1 MRIKWFGCGVL
12 LLGLLSNNSFAQFRG
27 GADRPVNI
35 ISQPVKLEALKTAID
50 TIGTAEAQRSVS
62 IFPATSDIVTDVL
75 FKPGD
80 YVEAGQVLLKLDDRR
95 QTIAVER
102 ARIELADRERTLTR
116 LKESKGRGAATQ
128 SDVDDALTQ
137 RDLAKVQL
145 QSAITDLEDRTV
157 KAPFAGYLGLTDIE
171 PGDRIN
177 TTTLITTIDD
187 RQNLFVNFSA
197 PESALSILKS
207 EAWVLLS
214 PWNNRGKEVSAE
226 IAQIDS
232 RINIEDRTLRVRAL
246 LDNQDD
252 LYRPGLSFKVTLQ
265 LDGQRYPVIPEA
277 ALSWGATGAYVWIVR
292 EGKAKRERVNIM
304 QRLRGSILV
313 DGDFSAGE
321 ELVVEGIQQLRE
333 GQAVQAFAT
342 ANGVKQNNTET
353 KG

>member
-1 MRIKWFGCGVL
+1 MRFKWVVCGVL
-12 LLGLLSNNSFAQFRG
+12 LFVIFSNSGHAQFRG

-35 ISQPVKLEALKTAID
+35 VSQPLQLQALKTSID

-62 IFPATSDIVTDVL
+62 IFPATSDIVTEVL

-80 YVEAGQVLLKLDDRR
+80 YVEADQVLLKLDDRR

-102 ARIELADRERTLTR
+102 ARIELTDRERTLTR
-116 LKESKGRGAATQ
+116 LKDSKERGAATQ

-137 RDLAKVQL
+137 RELAKVQL
-145 QSAITDLEDRTV
+145 QSAIADLEDRTV

-187 RQNLFVNFSA
+187 RRNLFVNFSA

-207 EAWVLLS
+207 NARVLLS
-214 PWNNRGKEVSAE
+214 PWNNRGKEVLAE

-232 RINIEDRTLRVRAL
+232 RINTEDRTLRVRAL
-246 LDNQDD
+246 LENKKDH
-252 LYRPGLSFKVTLQ
+252 YRPGLSFKVTLQ

-277 ALSWGATGAYVWIVR
+277 ALAWGATGAYVWVVR
-292 EGKAKRERVNIM
+292 EGKANRERVSIM
-304 QRLRGSILV
+304 QRLRGAILV
-313 DGDFSAGE
+313 DGQLSTGD

-342 ANGVKQNNTET
+342 ANGARKQKAET